1 MLQHRERSHL
11 AQKLAEMH
19 LRGRLPASKRGPCLY
34 SYDELGVADG
44 KVGREPLPG
53 AARFFHHI
61 TVLGKGHLLLRC
73 KILRRPL
80 DFPAGVVYSKG
91 NFILNKTL
99 RQTIHAGTRKRE
111 NRRRIWR
118 GASGFAGG
126 QHSYHCRV
134 RRRTFAGVAPRYRRL
149 QNRALGLCFTSG
161 MLCRV
166 QFGWNRGV

>member
-1 MLQHRERSHL
+1 MQEIVKELLQHRERSHL

-19 LRGRLPASKRGPCLY
+19 LRDRLPASKQGPCLY

-44 KVGREPLPG
+44 KAGREPLPG

-99 RQTIHAGTRKRE
+99 RQTYMLERAKERTAAEFGVVQAVLQAGSTVTTAE
-111 NRRRIWR
+111 CE
-118 GASGFAGG
+118 GEPSPG
-126 QHSYHCRV
+126 
-134 RRRTFAGVAPRYRRL
+134 
-149 QNRALGLCFTSG
+149 
-161 MLCRV
+161 
-166 QFGWNRGV
+166 

>member
-1 MLQHRERSHL
+1 MNVPTRHKNWQKCTCGAACQLQS
-11 AQKLAEMH
+11 
-19 LRGRLPASKRGPCLY
+19 RGPVCRIG
-34 SYDELGVADG
+34 SSRWQSG
-44 KVGREPLPG
+44 PG
-53 AARFFHHI
+53 APAGCGPFFHHI
-61 TVLGKGHLLLRC
+61 AVLGKGHLLLRC

-134 RRRTFAGVAPRYRRL
+134 RRRTFAGAAPRYRRL

>member
-1 MLQHRERSHL
+1 MAKWAGS
-11 AQKLAEMH
+11 
-19 LRGRLPASKRGPCLY
+19 PCRVRPVFSIISQFWAKIIFCY
-34 SYDELGVADG
+34 GV
-44 KVGREPLPG
+44 KFF
-53 AARFFHHI
+53 AA
-61 TVLGKGHLLLRC
+61 
-73 KILRRPL
+73 PL

-166 QFGWNRGV
+166 QFGWNRGVWICMLHPVYGQEWDGAFLFTQRSVYQ

>member
-1 MLQHRERSHL
+1 MNVPTWHKNWQKCTCGAACQLQS
-11 AQKLAEMH
+11 
-19 LRGRLPASKRGPCLY
+19 RGPVCRIG
-34 SYDELGVADG
+34 SSRWQSG
-44 KVGREPLPG
+44 PG
-53 AARFFHHI
+53 APAGCGPFFHHI
-61 TVLGKGHLLLRC
+61 AVLGKGHLLLRC

-126 QHSYHCRV
+126 QHKLPLPSAKANL
-134 RRRTFAGVAPRYRRL
+134 RRSSAPL
-149 QNRALGLCFTSG
+149 PALTKQGLGLCFTSG